1 MVILGVESSCDETGL
16 ALYHSERGLLGH
28 ITSSQHAIHEKYGG
42 IVPELASRDHV
53 RKFIPIL
60 ENLLEKTEL
69 DIRDIN
75 LISFTNGPEIGRAHV

>member
-16 ALYHSERGLLGH
+16 ALYHSEKGLLGH
-28 ITSSQHAIHEKYGG
+28 ITSSQHTIHEKYGG

-60 ENLLEKTEL
+60 
-69 DIRDIN
+69 
-75 LISFTNGPEIGRAHV
+75 

>member
-42 IVPELASRDHV
+42 IIQGIYDNNNQK
-53 RKFIPIL
+53 KFVYSFDIGICSNGIL
-60 ENLLEKTEL
+60 DCYKLTKENKY
-69 DIRDIN
+69 IKNI
-75 LISFTNGPEIGRAHV
+75 